1 MIGMLLLI
9 NMRGAFLRFDGAGHD
24 ERFKIDHVCLLRKPV
39 AGGGGAHSAM
49 ARPRQE
55 RLQ

>member
-9 NMRGAFLRFDGAGHD
+9 NMGGAFLRFDGASHD
-24 ERFKIDHVCLLRKPV
+24 ERLKIDHVCLLRKSV